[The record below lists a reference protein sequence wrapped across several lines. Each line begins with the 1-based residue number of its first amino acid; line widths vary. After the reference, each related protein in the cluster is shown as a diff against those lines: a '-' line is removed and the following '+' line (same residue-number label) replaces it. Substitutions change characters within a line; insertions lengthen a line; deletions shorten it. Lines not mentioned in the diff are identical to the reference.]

1 MLELQTMVKS
11 ISIGIQFSWGSG
23 GAVNS
28 LFPVSSEWL
37 PGTASKDEAPE
48 SSYSF
53 ICKSTYFNTVFF
65 LGGAPASICH
75 FFVCPSICLFVRP
88 SICRALYFR
97 NRASCDH
104 YFWYTCVKWW
114 HIQAFF
120 SFFFFLILIFW
131 VVKGVKGQKI
141 AQNKK

>member
-11 ISIGIQFSWGSG
+11 VSIGIQFSWGSG

-53 ICKSTYFNTVFF
+53 ICKSTYFNTLFF

-75 FFVCPSICLFVRP
+75 FFCLSVHLSVRLSIYLLCTIFQEPCIMWSLFLVHMCKMMTYP
-88 SICRALYFR
+88 G
-97 NRASCDH
+97 
-104 YFWYTCVKWW
+104 V
-114 HIQAFF
+114 FF
-120 SFFFFLILIFW
+120 IFFFNFDFL
-131 VVKGVKGQKI
+131 GC
-141 AQNKK
+141 